1 MITGSFNIVSG
12 MIGFIVIGLT
22 AVLYLFHFWQIAGAV
37 FLLGVILTL
46 SPRIVLEWEKGVLL
60 RLGKFQ
66 RVLNPGI
73 VWVIPGID
81 MISSMVDMRIR
92 TTSFSAEKTL
102 TKDTVPVDV
111 DAVLFWVVTD
121 AKRAI
126 LEVEH
131 YKKTINWV
139 AQTTLRDVIGRSELV
154 KMISDR
160 ESLDQELLRM
170 IDNKTTEWGITVQSV
185 ELRDV
190 KIPSALED
198 SMSRKAQADREKE
211 ARIILSQS
219 ELEVAKQMKK
229 AAEIY
234 EDGSISLHLR
244 TMNMTY
250 EAIKEKGALMV
261 IPSSMVDSLSG
272 QAMGVA
278 SIGLRY
284 GEEKVGLDKV
294 SIESED
300 GTTERRI
307 K

>member
-1 MITGSFNIVSG
+1 MISI
-12 MIGFIVIGLT
+12 IILGLT
-22 AVLYLFHFWQIAGAV
+22 GFLYYILQWQMALVV

-60 RLGKFQ
+60 RLGKFS
-66 RVLNPGI
+66 RVLDSGI

-81 MISSMVDMRIR
+81 VISAMVDMRIR

-121 AKRAI
+121 AKRSI
-126 LEVEH
+126 LEVEL
-131 YKKTINWV
+131 YERAINWA
-139 AQTTLRDVIGRSELV
+139 AQTTLRDIIGRSELV

-160 ESLDQELLRM
+160 EALDQELLNT
-170 IDNKTTEWGITVQSV
+170 IDAKTTEWGITVQSV

-190 KIPSALED
+190 RIPSALED

-219 ELEVAKQMKK
+219 ELEVARQMKM
-229 AAEIY
+229 AASVY
-234 EDGSISLHLR
+234 AEDDISLKLR

-250 EAIKEKGALMV
+250 ESIREKGALMV
-261 IPSSMVDSLSG
+261 IPSSMAESLSG
-272 QAMGVA
+272 QTMGIA
-278 SIGLRY
+278 AAGFRY
-284 GEEKVGLDKV
+284 GQQD
-294 SIESED
+294 SEMD
-300 GTTERRI
+300 GKT
-307 K
+307 